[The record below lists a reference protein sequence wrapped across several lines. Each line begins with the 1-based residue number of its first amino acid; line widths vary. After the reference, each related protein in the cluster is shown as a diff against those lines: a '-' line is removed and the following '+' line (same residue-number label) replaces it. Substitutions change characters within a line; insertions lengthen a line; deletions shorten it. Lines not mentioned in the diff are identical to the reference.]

1 MNWHVGGLAVVV
13 SVTALAA
20 APMAQGEPVPCGK
33 RTELLAHFQ
42 QSYREVP
49 NVVGLTTDG
58 RLIEVVVAPS
68 GSWTMLLTPPGEQSC
83 VIATGQDWQNIVAT
97 LDPAV

>member
-1 MNWHVGGLAVVV
+1 MIRHVGGLAVAV
-13 SVTALAA
+13 SMGALAA
-20 APMAQGEPVPCGK
+20 VPAAQAEPVPCGK
-33 RTELLAHFQ
+33 RADLLEHFQ

-58 RLIEVVVAPS
+58 RLLEVVVAPS
-68 GSWTMLLTPPGEQSC
+68 GSWTMLLTPPGGQAC
-83 VIATGQDWQNIVAT
+83 VIATGQDWQNIVAA